1 MIYVNVLLAFLP
13 SLTLWLAGSALL
25 ASFVFKTEARH
36 PDVAHRAAWQAV
48 ETALVFGLFA
58 GCFAL
63 WIVLTYFLQL
73 VNK

>member
-1 MIYVNVLLAFLP
+1 MIYVNVLLAFVP
-13 SLTLWLAGSALL
+13 SVTVWLIGSSLL

-36 PDVAHRAAWQAV
+36 PDFARRAAWQAV
-48 ETALVFGLFA
+48 EIGLVFGLFV
-58 GCFAL
+58 GCVGM